1 MGYKKTFWFNGIF
14 PLIKK
19 RPEKTR
25 QEKVA
30 KERAEIDEDA
40 EVMAHQRVVSWIG
53 ELDMLDTGEGLD
65 VGWC

>member
-1 MGYKKTFWFNGIF
+1 MGFSLWS
-14 PLIKK
+14 
-19 RPEKTR
+19 RSAQRKTR